1 MKVLCVIP
9 ARGGSKGIPRKNII
23 TIGGK
28 PLIYYTIK
36 AAQETDSIDKIIV
49 STDNKEIADIAKS
62 YGAQIIRRP
71 RSISGDTASSES
83 AIMHSL
89 QFLENEENYIPD
101 LVVFLQATSP
111 IRQLDDIQN
120 GINHFIDGKFDSLF
134 SAYPLNGF
142 VWRVNKR
149 TVSSLNYDFKNRH
162 RRQDAPIDVIENGS
176 IYIFKPLVLKK
187 YHNRLG
193 GKIGVYIMHSL
204 DSFQIDDN
212 EEITIIEKLLSIR
225 RKMRDEIF
233 STKPRLL
240 VFDFDGV
247 MTDNSVIVNE
257 SGSEAVICDR
267 GDGLGIQKLRETNI
281 ELIVLSTEV
290 NTVVE
295 ARCNKLKIEC
305 IQGCDDK
312 LLTLKRIA
320 KERSIHPSNICYVG
334 NDLNDL
340 DCMKWVDMPI
350 AVNNAVEE
358 IKSLSSYI
366 TKNSGGKGAVREIC
380 ELFLKN
386 I

>member
-149 TVSSLNYDFKNRH
+149 NVCSLNYDFKNRP
-162 RRQDAPIDVIENGS
+162 RRQNAPIDIIENGS

-295 ARCNKLKIEC
+295 ARCNKLKIKC

-350 AVNNAVEE
+350 AVDNAVEE